1 MKKVFKYTETRSW
14 YFEID
19 VDEGTQVEKALS
31 ALQGTEGFN
40 YYLTDRAED
49 EYESGWDG
57 LSADEKRTC
66 GGTGYRFQRAIG
78 NGHPF
83 SISTGILFQT
93 ISHFDLAFPTTYN
106 YTIWHQA
113 G

>member
-14 YFEID
+14 YFELD
-19 VDEGTQVEKALS
+19 VDDGAQVEKALS

-57 LSADEKRTC
+57 LSADEKRSC
-66 GGTGYRFQRAIG
+66 GDYATEFFRRVADEELEGEARDMLLKSLRE
-78 NGHPF
+78 
-83 SISTGILFQT
+83 SE
-93 ISHFDLAFPTTYN
+93 
-106 YTIWHQA
+106 
-113 G
+113 

>member
-14 YFEID
+14 YFELD
-19 VDEGTQVEKALS
+19 VDDGAQVEKALS

-57 LSADEKRTC
+57 LSADEKRSC
-66 GGTGYRFQRAIG
+66 GDHATEFFRRVADEELEGEARDMLLKSLRE
-78 NGHPF
+78 
-83 SISTGILFQT
+83 SE
-93 ISHFDLAFPTTYN
+93 
-106 YTIWHQA
+106 
-113 G
+113 

>member
-40 YYLTDRAED
+40 YYLTNRAED
-49 EYESGWDG
+49 EY
-57 LSADEKRTC
+57 
-66 GGTGYRFQRAIG
+66 
-78 NGHPF
+78 
-83 SISTGILFQT
+83 
-93 ISHFDLAFPTTYN
+93 
-106 YTIWHQA
+106 
-113 G
+113 